1 VVAALLVVAQAQNL
15 EMMKELKESGLGLFK
30 PHHRFSTIDRTYP
43 KVEDLLMKEK
53 YDTMRVTPDIDTV
66 DMVDTMDIL
75 REKNILS
82 LEEMLREPIFHD
94 YLRIPLFRQFW
105 EEYPTV
111 FRRYVESPLFQKF
124 WTVPEFKQYFRN
136 PVLFYK
142 YILPQVKIIT
152 ERIIPTTTMTDKL
165 WDMDTTFTTPFTT
178 TSPWDL
184 PFNKPEMNKWTV
196 KPTITIPELK
206 YLLVKIM
213 KHLKVNNIE
222 KDLFT
227 PTTDMWNLRNEETL
241 KKVIDPF
248 TLREKVVPVV
258 GDWKV
263 VDGKVLPLDIPYGV
277 EKKNFEFDT
286 VFGKDRKTEI
296 LKELLLKKI
305 ILNKMLAEKKII
317 NPEIYETLLGGNTD
331 LYTPFAM
338 PEKKINLDFLLSNVF
353 GNKKVFKPEIFE
365 TLFDTDKMTTLTP
378 ELFDTLFGA
387 QKKEE
392 LIPEVYEMLM
402 KETPIKN
409 KFLNPEILETVFGK
423 KIYKPEVYETLFGEI
438 MPKVDTLNFDDMTM
452 NKQILSNP
460 LITRMLRNKKIF
472 TPKIKLEKEKM
483 LMKEIL
489 EKEMLKKEHEITYPK
504 MYTTETEFPRMMET
518 EKMININKPF
528 AKVPLTYNKPIGVE
542 EFEFK
547 LPA

>member
-1 VVAALLVVAQAQNL
+1 MKAFVVAALLVVVQAQNL
-15 EMMKELKESGLGLFK
+15 EMMKDLKESGLGLFK
-30 PHHRFSTIDRTYP
+30 PHSRFNIDRTYP
-43 KVEDLLMKEK
+43 KMEDLLMKEK

-75 REKNILS
+75 REKDNLILS
-82 LEEMLREPIFHD
+82 LEEILREPLFHD

-165 WDMDTTFTTPFTT
+165 WDVDTTYTTPFTT

-184 PFNKPEMNKWTV
+184 PFNKPEINKWNV
-196 KPTITIPELK
+196 KPTITLPELK

-213 KHLKVNNIE
+213 NHLKINNIE
-222 KDLFT
+222 KDIFT
-227 PTTDMWNLRNEETL
+227 PTTTGMWNEETL

-248 TLREKVVPVV
+248 TLKEKVVPVV

-263 VDGKVLPLDIPYGV
+263 VDGKFLPIDTPFGV
-277 EKKNFEFDT
+277 EKKNFDFET
-286 VFGKDRKTEI
+286 LFGKKDRKTEI

-305 ILNKMLAEKKII
+305 ILNKMLAEKKIV
-317 NPEIYETLLGGNTD
+317 NPEIYETLLGDRTTD
-331 LYTPFAM
+331 LYTPFNMM
-338 PEKKINLDFLLSNVF
+338 PEKKINFDTLFNIF
-353 GNKKVFKPEIFE
+353 GNKKVFKPEITE
-365 TLFDTDKMTTLTP
+365 TLFDTDKITFTP
-378 ELFDTLFGA
+378 ELFDLL
-387 QKKEE
+387 KKDE
-392 LIPEVYEMLM
+392 IVPEVYEMLL

-409 KFLNPEILETVFGK
+409 KFLNPEILESVFGK
-423 KIYKPEVYETLFGEI
+423 KIYKPEVYETLFGDI
-438 MPKVDTLNFDDMTM
+438 MPKVDTLNFDMTM
-452 NKQILSNP
+452 NKPFLNNP
-460 LITRMLRNKKIF
+460 LITRMLKNKKMY

-504 MYTTETEFPRMMET
+504 VYTTETEFPKMMET

-528 AKVPLTYNKPIGVE
+528 AKVPLTYSKPIGVE
-542 EFEFK
+542 EYEFK